1 MHRALV
7 DVVVVDGLTIA
18 IVSHCLL
25 AGVVWCGHP
34 RDLYNNKL
42 SGNIPESIG
51 NLQNLQ
57 FL

>member
-7 DVVVVDGLTIA
+7 DVVVDGLMIA

-25 AGVVWCGHP
+25 AGVVCCGHP
-34 RDLYNNKL
+34 RILTNNDL

-51 NLQNLQ
+51 NLQNLEK
-57 FL
+57 L